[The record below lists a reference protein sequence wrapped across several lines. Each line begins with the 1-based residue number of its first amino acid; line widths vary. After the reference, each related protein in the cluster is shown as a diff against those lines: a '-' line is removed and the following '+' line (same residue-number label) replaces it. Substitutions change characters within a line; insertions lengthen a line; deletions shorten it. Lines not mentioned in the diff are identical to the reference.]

1 MKTSEKTV
9 NLTQA
14 MLEFHQKVQKIKKD
28 AKNPHFKSNYA
39 TLSNILDS
47 VMPVLTEVGIVVTQ
61 APMGQ
66 VLTTRLTH
74 SESGE
79 YIECEHDL
87 VMKDPNNPQSIGSAM
102 SYARRYSLT
111 SLLVLNIDDD
121 DANQSAGRNQPQPAK
136 TAEKKELTTTSKLW
150 PASEKRIVELLGT
163 KGETKASI
171 IKKMSQHY
179 ILGPDVLS
187 FINDQK

>member
-1 MKTSEKTV
+1 M
-9 NLTQA
+9 
-14 MLEFHQKVQKIKKD
+14 
-28 AKNPHFKSNYA
+28 
-39 TLSNILDS
+39 
-47 VMPVLTEVGIVVTQ
+47 
-61 APMGQ
+61 
-66 VLTTRLTH
+66 
-74 SESGE
+74 
-79 YIECEHDL
+79 ECEQFL
-87 VMKDPNNPQSIGSAM
+87 AMRDPNNPQDIGSAI

-121 DANQSAGRNQPQPAK
+121 DANQAAGRNQPQSAK
-136 TAEKKELTTTSKLW
+136 PAEKKELTTNSKLW

>member
-1 MKTSEKTV
+1 M
-9 NLTQA
+9 
-14 MLEFHQKVQKIKKD
+14 
-28 AKNPHFKSNYA
+28 
-39 TLSNILDS
+39 
-47 VMPVLTEVGIVVTQ
+47 
-61 APMGQ
+61 
-66 VLTTRLTH
+66 
-74 SESGE
+74 
-79 YIECEHDL
+79 ECEQFL
-87 VMKDPNNPQSIGSAM
+87 AMRDPNNPQDIGSAI

-121 DANQSAGRNQPQPAK
+121 DANQAAGRNQPQSAK
-136 TAEKKELTTTSKLW
+136 PAEKKELTTNSKLW

-163 KGETKASI
+163 KGETKSSI